1 MTGREKRL
9 LTNVLDALD
18 RLFDRETSVLELEA
32 LVFAT
37 SEGLRATPHQE
48 AFDRPANELRNIAC
62 SRVTP
67 DVQRER
73 ALAATDE
80 LRAYLARLLRVE

>member
-1 MTGREKRL
+1 MTGREERR

-18 RLFDRETSVLELEA
+18 RLFDREVSVLELEA

-37 SEGLRATPHQE
+37 GEALRATPHWD
-48 AFDRPANELRNIAC
+48 AFDRPAHDLRNIAC
-62 SRVTP
+62 SRVSP

-73 ALAATDE
+73 ALVATDG
-80 LRAYLARLLRVE
+80 LRAYLARLLPVE